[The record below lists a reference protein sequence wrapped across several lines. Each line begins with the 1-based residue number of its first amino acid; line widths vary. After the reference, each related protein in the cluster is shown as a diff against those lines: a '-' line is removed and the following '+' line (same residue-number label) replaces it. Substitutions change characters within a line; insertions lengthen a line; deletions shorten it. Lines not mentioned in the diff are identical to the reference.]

1 MAEIEI
7 ERAEKEREVGKKFER
22 ESTREKRQ
30 KQRHRFGLETTK
42 RGNVGGGG
50 NLQIERETSGISHT
64 IQMRG
69 LSCVVCE

>member
-22 ESTREKRQ
+22 ENAREKRQ

-42 RGNVGGGG
+42 RGNVRGGGRFANRKG
-50 NLQIERETSGISHT
+50 NIGNITHNSNAWFIMCS
-64 IQMRG
+64 
-69 LSCVVCE
+69 V